1 MGIKHNPAVAESHA
15 SKIKS
20 ELGKLK
26 NNPKAGSVSYSNL
39 YGVTKGEKS
48 NNELLDLIQTY
59 VSASQGFTN
68 KVNQVSKKFEAL
80 DKSAKFGEN

>member
-26 NNPKAGSVSYSNL
+26 NNPKAESVSYSNL
-39 YGVTKGEKS
+39 YGVTKGEV
-48 NNELLDLIQTY
+48 Q
-59 VSASQGFTN
+59 
-68 KVNQVSKKFEAL
+68 
-80 DKSAKFGEN
+80 